1 MTGISKLKDI
11 GIPVKGMKFFS
22 KLEAKKLLKYVYKY
36 IIIWGGGEGVYGY
49 KNMAH
54 IVLPW
59 GGYADNCHFPVRD
72 SGSVRR

>member
-36 IIIWGGGEGVYGY
+36 IIIWGG
-49 KNMAH
+49 
-54 IVLPW
+54 W
-59 GGYADNCHFPVRD
+59 
-72 SGSVRR
+72 RRCVWV